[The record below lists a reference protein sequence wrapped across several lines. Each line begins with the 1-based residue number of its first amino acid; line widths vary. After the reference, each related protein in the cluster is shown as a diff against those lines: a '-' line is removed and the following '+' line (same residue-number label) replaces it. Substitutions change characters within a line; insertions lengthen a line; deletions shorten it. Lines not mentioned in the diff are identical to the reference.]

1 MILKSHRIDNVYRI
15 KAEALMVYSKA
26 STLTLTF
33 DKTILETIAL
43 RNNWNCHIGH
53 TDRQSKL

>member
-1 MILKSHRIDNVYRI
+1 MILISHRIDYVYRI
-15 KAEALMVYSKA
+15 KTEGLMVYYKA
-26 STLTLTF
+26 SALTLTF